1 MSEVVMKTPIMQ
13 KVEPFQGNTPAYW
26 VINANEDD
34 TISASNSQTGETFEG
49 LMEDFNKRLRG

>member
-1 MSEVVMKTPIMQ
+1 MSEVIVKAPVMQ
-13 KVEPFQGNTPAYW
+13 KAEPFQGNIPAYW
-26 VINANEDD
+26 VISANEDD